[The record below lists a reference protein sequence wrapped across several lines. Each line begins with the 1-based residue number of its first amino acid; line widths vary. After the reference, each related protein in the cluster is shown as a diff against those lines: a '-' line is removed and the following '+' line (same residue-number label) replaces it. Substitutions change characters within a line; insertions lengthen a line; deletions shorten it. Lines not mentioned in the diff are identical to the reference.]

1 MANDFS
7 ANPWSIDT
15 AFAAPIAKNHITN
28 CMIYIKS
35 ITWSD
40 MAANDLLLIQ
50 DRNGKIIQDAKAGTA
65 NQTINMNNPG
75 WVEGLQIPTLT
86 AGGKVSIVISK

>member
-15 AFAAPIAKNHITN
+15 AFATPIAKNHITN

-50 DRNGKIIQDAKAGTA
+50 DRNAKPIQDAKAATA
-65 NQTINMNNPG
+65 NQIIIVNNPG
-75 WVEGLQIPTLT
+75 WVEGFQVPTLT
-86 AGGKVSIVISK
+86 PGGKVSVVISK